1 MWSSRKSVG
10 DLLPCS
16 YMQSTSRQETSNAG
30 REQEM
35 TLDANDIISIKELIV
50 DPLSKKIDEIHTP
63 EKCPAILAVRQDIVT
78 IHKSLEEV
86 KGHQKFFFGGF
97 TVFIFIITFFKESIV
112 GIFRR

>member
-16 YMQSTSRQETSNAG
+16 YMQSTSR
-30 REQEM
+30 
-35 TLDANDIISIKELIV
+35 ANDIKDIKELIV

-63 EKCPAILAVRQDIVT
+63 EKCPAILAVRQDVIT
-78 IHKSLEEV
+78 IHKSLDDV
-86 KGHQKFFFGGF
+86 KGQQKFFFGGF

-112 GIFRR
+112 AIFRR